1 MAPTSVNLL
10 LAEDAYRRCCYEEED
25 AYVEV
30 EDLQAAT
37 EWQTP
42 ECEHRCCN
50 DQIGGQIEE
59 ELVDVV
65 ESDKLLDEHLEHVG
79 NTLYNAVGAY
89 SVRTEAALEE
99 GAYFTLKVYEK

>member
-1 MAPTSVNLL
+1 M
-10 LAEDAYRRCCYEEED
+10 
-25 AYVEV
+25 
-30 EDLQAAT
+30 QAAT
-37 EWQTP
+37 EWQAP
-42 ECEHRCCN
+42 ECKHRCCN

-89 SVRTEAALEE
+89 SVRTETALEE